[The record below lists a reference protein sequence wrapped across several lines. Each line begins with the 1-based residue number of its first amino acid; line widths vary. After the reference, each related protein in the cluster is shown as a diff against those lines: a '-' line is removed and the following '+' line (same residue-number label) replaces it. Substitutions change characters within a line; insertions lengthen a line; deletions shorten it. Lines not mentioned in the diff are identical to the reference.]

1 MTNEIINRVANSS
14 LITIDL
20 EDFYP
25 EGNRVVLDMKQW
37 LFKELILKE
46 ADFRLSLKNHDWS
59 KYKNAHVAITCSSDA
74 IIPSWAYLL
83 LSTYLNTVC
92 KTVVIGNLK
101 ELETRIFYTVIE
113 NLDISIYKNK
123 PVIIKGCT
131 HKPIPET
138 AYILLLEKLQPVAKS
153 IMFGEACSS
162 VPLYKNKS

>member
-59 KYKNAHVAITCSSDA
+59 NYKNAHVAITCSSDA